1 MTDTTS
7 TTPPSGATAP
17 PQRELNLTWAL
28 VLISI
33 AQLMVVLDATIAN
46 IALPYIQIDLEISNA
61 NLPWIVTG
69 YALAFG
75 SLLLLGGR
83 LGDLYGR
90 RKVFMV
96 GLAIFA
102 VASLL
107 GGLATNEPLLLAA
120 RGLQGLGA
128 ALASPAAL
136 ALITTTF
143 PAGPARNRAF
153 AVYAAMSGAG
163 AAVGLILGGWLTGT
177 SPEIFGIVVDGWRLT
192 FLINVPIG
200 LVAALARPAL
210 PQRVRV
216 APRRARPARRRHRHP
231 GPARRRLR
239 PDPGRLRGLGRHRSP
254 SPAWSPASCMLVV
267 FGLIESRV
275 EHPLLPFRI
284 FTNRTRASSFVAMF
298 LAPAAM
304 FAMFYFLSQYI
315 QNVMGYSPLKAGVAF
330 LPFTVGIVV
339 GAGLASNLVNR
350 IDPRYISGVGT
361 LIAAG
366 ALFGFSR
373 LPYDTSFPPS
383 DVTGSYVTDI
393 MPFIIMMAFG
403 MGLTFVPVT
412 LTAVHHLR
420 SEESGIGSGVL
431 NTAQQVGGALGLAV
445 LATVATQTFTDR
457 GKEFAAAAA
466 GLPQPSP
473 EQAKAL
479 RRDRAAADLHGGLDQ
494 RLPGR
499 LDPDARRLGGD
510 LDLPRRQARGAR
522 DRRPRG
528 RRRPLIHR
536 TTQRGRI
543 SGDGGPPSSH
553 PITRPAPKET
563 RERPAPDDVRRTR
576 TAPGDGAGAA
586 RRQAALAPVGRRSQ
600 RLLATRRV
608 AHPRDRAAGPRRGR
622 RDLARC
628 ATGDAAGTAA
638 PTRWPT
644 PAGRSTGCAPSTAT
658 SRSSCSGT
666 RWARASPSTPPTT
679 RRWWASSVWRPGGR
693 PTTRCTRSPAAR

>member
-1 MTDTTS
+1 MTSTDS
-7 TTPPSGATAP
+7 TTPPPGAAAP

-46 IALPYIQIDLEISNA
+46 IALPYIQRDLDISDA
-61 NLPWIVTG
+61 NLSWIVTG

-83 LGDLYGR
+83 LADLYGR
-90 RKVFMV
+90 RRIFIV
-96 GLAIFA
+96 GLIIFA

-163 AAVGLILGGWLTGT
+163 AAVGLILGGWLTGLDQ
-177 SPEIFGIVVDGWRLT
+177 PLGIDGWRLT

-200 LVAALARPAL
+200 IVAALLSPRFLNESESHEGELDLPGAVTGTLGLLGIVYGLTRAGTEGWSDTWTVASLVAGVAL
-210 PQRVRV
+210 LALFIVVETRVQ
-216 APRRARPARRRHRHP
+216 
-231 GPARRRLR
+231 
-239 PDPGRLRGLGRHRSP
+239 
-254 SPAWSPASCMLVV
+254 
-267 FGLIESRV
+267 
-275 EHPLLPFRI
+275 HPLLPFRI

-304 FAMFYFLSQYI
+304 FAMFFFLSQYI

-350 IDPRYISGVGT
+350 IDPRFISGVGT
-361 LIAAG
+361 LLAAG

-373 LPYDTSFPPS
+373 LPYDTSFPVEE
-383 DVTGSYVTDI
+383 VTGTYVADI
-393 MPFIIMMAFG
+393 LPYIVLMAFG

-420 SEESGIGSGVL
+420 NEDSGIGSGVL

-457 GKEFAAAAA
+457 GAELAEAGAAA
-466 GLPQPSP
+466 GGQAPPP
-473 EQAKAL
+473 EVLAELERIAGLQIFTEGSTQAFL
-479 RRDRAAADLHGGLDQ
+479 VGSILMLAASVVIWVFLDVKHQ
-494 RLPGR
+494 
-499 LDPDARRLGGD
+499 
-510 LDLPRRQARGAR
+510 
-522 DRRPRG
+522 
-528 RRRPLIHR
+528 
-536 TTQRGRI
+536 
-543 SGDGGPPSSH
+543 
-553 PITRPAPKET
+553 E
-563 RERPAPDDVRRTR
+563 
-576 TAPGDGAGAA
+576 
-586 RRQAALAPVGRRSQ
+586 
-600 RLLATRRV
+600 LAT
-608 AHPRDRAAGPRRGR
+608 DGPEGVHV
-622 RDLARC
+622 
-628 ATGDAAGTAA
+628 G
-638 PTRWPT
+638 
-644 PAGRSTGCAPSTAT
+644 
-658 SRSSCSGT
+658 
-666 RWARASPSTPPTT
+666 
-679 RRWWASSVWRPGGR
+679 
-693 PTTRCTRSPAAR
+693 